1 MGSLASSPF
10 RNAAIASGLLT
21 AEQIQ
26 AALLQLQ
33 KEGVYSGQTSVDDD
47 MIIAVLVEQNLLNA
61 WQAEQL
67 RSGRTRFNLGPYRI
81 FDSIGRG
88 GMGQVFKAEHT
99 MMGRTVAIKVL
110 PKSRCTPLAVESF
123 MREIRA
129 QAKLD
134 DPYLVRA
141 YDAGF
146 DGNVYYLV
154 TEYVPGFDLRKLV
167 RRRIKLGMREAASII
182 SQVAK
187 GLAHAHSVGLIHRD
201 VKPGNVL
208 VNHDGMA
215 KLSDLGLAGFLS
227 EINTGDPRAGK
238 IVGTADYLPPEQ
250 IRNPRDVYP
259 TGDIYSLGC
268 TLYYAVTGKV
278 PFPGGAIKDKLKR
291 HCEDTAINPR
301 HFNDELTDDFLA
313 VLSEMMEKEPVL
325 RLRSASE
332 VVERLEPWAHSALS
346 LFDEHEDS
354 ASDSS
359 FSFPDLWARNSELDE
374 MADTAPAE
382 LESPPIDHSQYSS
395 PSQISQTTD
404 PVLQALEETIPT
416 HGIDPI
422 FKAPRDG
429 WRTIWLGLGIAAGL
443 VALFALLMILFSRG

>member
-1 MGSLASSPF
+1 MSTLAPSTF
-10 RNAAIASGLLT
+10 RNAALASGLVT
-21 AEQIQ
+21 AEQIL
-26 AALLQLQ
+26 AALDQLR
-33 KEGVYSGQTSVDDD
+33 KEGSFSGQANVDDD
-47 MIIAVLVEQNLLNA
+47 LLVAVLVEQDIINA

-67 RSGRTRFNLGPYRI
+67 RSGRSRFSLGPYRI

-110 PKSRCTPLAVESF
+110 PKNRCTPLAVESF

-154 TEYVPGFDLRKLV
+154 TEFVPGYDLRKLV
-167 RRRIKLGMREAASII
+167 RKRIKLGMREASSII

-208 VNHDGMA
+208 VNHDGQA

-227 EINTGDPRAGK
+227 EINSGDPRAGK

-259 TGDIYSLGC
+259 VGDIYSLGC

-278 PFPGGAIKDKLKR
+278 PFPGGSIKDKLQR

-301 HFNDELTDDFLA
+301 HFNDELCDEFLT
-313 VLSEMMEKEPVL
+313 VLAEMMEKEPVL
-325 RLRSASE
+325 RIRTANE
-332 VVERLEPWAHSALS
+332 VVDRLAPWSQTSLS
-346 LFDEHEDS
+346 LFDEHDDN

-359 FSFPDLWARNSELDE
+359 FSFPDLWARNNELEE

-382 LESPPIDHSQYSS
+382 MESPPIDHLQYSS

-404 PVLQALEETIPT
+404 PVLQALEETIHT
-416 HGIDPI
+416 YGVDPV
-422 FKAPRDG
+422 FKAPRRN
-429 WRTIWLGLGIAAGL
+429 WRYLWIALGVAGFIAL
-443 VALFALLMILFSRG
+443 CMFVVAIAINRR